1 VQPESAK
8 KLDARNGAHL
18 EPHYRDTEYRVEHAF
33 LMTGNLFIVSAPS
46 GAGKSTL
53 TAKLLEE
60 DEKIRLSVSYT
71 TRAPRPGEVD
81 GRDYHFV
88 DKARFMGMLER
99 GEFLESA
106 EVHGNHYATSQSW
119 IRAER
124 AAGHDILLEI
134 DWQGAQ
140 QVRRVFADTVGIFIL
155 PPSIAELERRMRL
168 RGQDSDAVI
177 RRRLAAAADEMSHA
191 AEFDYVIINND
202 FEEARRD
209 LIAVVRASRLVYSR
223 QLECYPDVFKF

>member
-1 VQPESAK
+1 MS
-8 KLDARNGAHL
+8 GS
-18 EPHYRDTEYRVEHAF
+18 
-33 LMTGNLFIVSAPS
+33 LFIISAPS
-46 GAGKSTL
+46 GAGKSSL

-60 DEKIRLSVSYT
+60 DKQIRLSVSYT

-81 GRDYHFV
+81 GRDYHFI

-106 EVHGNHYATSQSW
+106 EVHGNHYGTCEDW
-119 IRAER
+119 IRAQR

-140 QVRRVFADTVGIFIL
+140 QVRRLVADTIGIFIL
-155 PPSIAELERRMRL
+155 PPSIAELERRIRR
-168 RGQDSDAVI
+168 RGQDSEEVL

-191 AEFDYVIINND
+191 AEFEYVIINND

-209 LIAVVRASRLVYSR
+209 LIAVVRASRLIYSR
-223 QLECYPDVFKF
+223 QLERYPGVFKF